1 MSFDEV
7 CCLLVKIPRLWYTFM
22 TFVLYGIFC
31 FKCERFYVFAF
42 WNRVWRHIYDTSN
55 NVVM

>member
-1 MSFDEV
+1 
-7 CCLLVKIPRLWYTFM
+7 M